1 MSTKIKKTPAKRKA
15 VAKSVKPVVVPK
27 TSRMRQDIDD
37 GLAYGAAAV
46 FFASILLFLGAGF
59 VGYNLFLL
67 TI

>member
-1 MSTKIKKTPAKRKA
+1 MPTKIKKTPTKRKA
-15 VAKSVKPVVVPK
+15 AIKSVKSVAPK

-37 GLAYGAAAV
+37 GLAYGGAAV
-46 FFASILLFLGAGF
+46 FFASVLLFLGAGF